1 MKFLIRCFAVILSAL
16 LVSGCSSGNG
26 GFPQIANPP
35 PFDFAD
41 GEELRSGMHQ
51 LAFELQRLDAALM
64 AQEMQDSF
72 SQTEV
77 VDSLRNIERIAGQL
91 REGDMSSR
99 HTFLRDDMASFLSTV
114 SRARM
119 NAEANP
125 GRLYMAGRVSGA
137 CVNCHRANQ

>member
-1 MKFLIRCFAVILSAL
+1 MKFAL
-16 LVSGCSSGNG
+16 RNVVVLPIALGITACSSGNG
-26 GFPQIANPP
+26 AFPQIANPP
-35 PFDFAD
+35 PFDYAD

-64 AQEMQDSF
+64 AQEIEDSY
-72 SQTEV
+72 SQQEV
-77 VDSLRNIERIAGQL
+77 IQSLRNIERIAGTI

-99 HTFLRDDMASFLSTV
+99 HTFLRDDMSSFLTAV

-125 GRLYMAGRVSGA
+125 GRFYMAGRVSGA

>member
-1 MKFLIRCFAVILSAL
+1 MKFTVGIFILLMSAMMLSA
-16 LVSGCSSGNG
+16 CSSGSG
-26 GFPQIANPP
+26 AFPQIASPP

-64 AQEMQDSF
+64 AQDVQDTF
-72 SQTEV
+72 AQREV
-77 VDSLRNIERIAGQL
+77 VTTLRNIERLAGDL
-91 REGDMSSR
+91 SAGDMSSR
-99 HTFLRDDMASFLSTV
+99 HTFLRNDMESFLATV

-125 GRLYMAGRVSGA
+125 ARYYMAGRVSGA
-137 CVNCHRANQ
+137 CVNCHQISQ